1 LYDERARPLSMLA
14 ITVGH
19 QNALGVVRPQDAP
32 APAPRSSV
40 QTGQRSRIVAGKTQG
55 YTTMRYRICVVCLLP
70 LRAGCGT
77 AYKATPVGFELP
89 ERYPNAQQIAGATVG
104 AVAYADPRAAGEAFG
119 FDVIDAGLL
128 PVQVAFDH
136 RGGNALAINPG
147 QTFLENE
154 EGRLWPVLNER
165 FAYERVT
172 RYAETKRIFR
182 QGSYGAFLGGVA
194 GALVG
199 AAVGVVSGED
209 VGRSAAKGAATGAA
223 GGGVIGGSAGAA
235 SAGEARRAVMED
247 FNEKSLRNREIK
259 PGELAYGF
267 IFFPA
272 EAATARSL
280 RLQLIDQV
288 TKQPYTVTFQ
298 LSP

>member
-1 LYDERARPLSMLA
+1 MKRA
-14 ITVGH
+14 I
-19 QNALGVVRPQDAP
+19 
-32 APAPRSSV
+32 SSV
-40 QTGQRSRIVAGKTQG
+40 
-55 YTTMRYRICVVCLLP
+55 LLF
-70 LRAGCGT
+70 LATAVLVSCST

-89 ERYPNAQQIAGATVG
+89 ERYPNAQDIAGATV
-104 AVAYADPRAAGEAFG
+104 AYADRKAAGQAFG
-119 FDVIDAGLL
+119 FDVIDTGLL

-136 RGGNALAINPG
+136 RGRNALVINPA
-147 QTFLENE
+147 QTFLESE
-154 EGRLWPVLNER
+154 EGKLWPVLNER

-172 RYAETKRIFR
+172 HHAETKQIFR
-182 QGSYGAFLGGVA
+182 EGSYGAFLGGVA

-199 AAVGVVSGED
+199 AAVGVVSGQD

-223 GGGVIGGSAGAA
+223 GGGVLGGGAGAA
-235 SAGEARRAVMED
+235 KAGQARRAVMDD

-272 EAATARSL
+272 EAGTARSL

-288 TKQPYTVTFQ
+288 SKQPYTVTFR
-298 LSP
+298 LSS

>member
-1 LYDERARPLSMLA
+1 MKHTIYSILLLLVTAML
-14 ITVGH
+14 T
-19 QNALGVVRPQDAP
+19 
-32 APAPRSSV
+32 S
-40 QTGQRSRIVAGKTQG
+40 
-55 YTTMRYRICVVCLLP
+55 
-70 LRAGCGT
+70 CGT

-89 ERYPNAQQIAGATVG
+89 ERYANAQQIAGATVG
-104 AVAYADPRAAGEAFG
+104 VVAYADRNAAGQAFG
-119 FDVIDAGLL
+119 FDVLDAGML

-136 RGGNALAINPG
+136 RGANALAINPG

-154 EGRLWPVLNER
+154 EGKLWPVLNDR

-172 RYAETKRIFR
+172 HYAQTKQIFR
-182 QGSYGAFLGGVA
+182 QGSYGAFLGGVT

-209 VGRSAAKGAATGAA
+209 IGRTAARGAVVGAA
-223 GGGVIGGSAGAA
+223 GGGVVGGGTGAA
-235 SAGEARRAVMED
+235 QADKARRAVMDD

-259 PGELAYGF
+259 PGDLAYGF

-272 EAATARSL
+272 EARTARSL

-288 TKQPYTVTFQ
+288 TKKPYTVTFQ
-298 LSP
+298 LTS

>member
-1 LYDERARPLSMLA
+1 MKHTISFAILLLTAAVLA
-14 ITVGH
+14 
-19 QNALGVVRPQDAP
+19 A
-32 APAPRSSV
+32 
-40 QTGQRSRIVAGKTQG
+40 
-55 YTTMRYRICVVCLLP
+55 
-70 LRAGCGT
+70 CGT

-89 ERYPNAQQIAGATVG
+89 ERYGNAQQIAGATVG
-104 AVAYADPRAAGEAFG
+104 VVAYADRNAAGQAFG
-119 FDVIDAGLL
+119 FDVLDAGLL

-136 RGGNALAINPG
+136 RGANALAINPG

-154 EGRLWPVLNER
+154 EGKLWPVLNER

-172 RYAETKRIFR
+172 HYAQTKKIFS

-194 GALVG
+194 GALLG

-209 VGRSAAKGAATGAA
+209 IGRSAAKGAATGLAS
-223 GGGVIGGSAGAA
+223 GGVIGGGAGAA
-235 SAGEARRAVMED
+235 QSEKARRAVMDD

-259 PGELAYGF
+259 PGDLAYGF

-288 TKQPYTVTFQ
+288 SKKPYTVTFQ
-298 LSP
+298 LSS

>member
-1 LYDERARPLSMLA
+1 MNRVISSVLLFLTAAMLA
-14 ITVGH
+14 
-19 QNALGVVRPQDAP
+19 
-32 APAPRSSV
+32 
-40 QTGQRSRIVAGKTQG
+40 
-55 YTTMRYRICVVCLLP
+55 
-70 LRAGCGT
+70 GCAT

-104 AVAYADPRAAGEAFG
+104 VVAYADEKAAAQAFG

-136 RGGNALAINPG
+136 RGNEALVINPA
-147 QTFLENE
+147 QTFLEND
-154 EGRLWPVLNER
+154 EGKLWPVLNER

-172 RYAETKRIFR
+172 HYAQTKQIFR
-182 QGSYGAFLGGVA
+182 QGSYGAFLGGMA

-223 GGGVIGGSAGAA
+223 GGGVLGGGAGAA
-235 SAGEARRAVMED
+235 RADEARREVMDD

-267 IFFPA
+267 VFFPA
-272 EAATARSL
+272 EARTARSL

-288 TKQPYTVTFQ
+288 SKRPYTVTFR
-298 LSP
+298 LAP